1 MLVAEGV
8 STSKRRMG
16 ILESISL
23 LIPNFHRDRVA
34 IFNSAIPNA
43 LLIQNI
49 YIYLYSI
56 GSVNALCCNLV

>member
-23 LIPNFHRDRVA
+23 LIPNFHRNLVA
-34 IFNSAIPNA
+34 IFNSAIPNCHM
-43 LLIQNI
+43 
-49 YIYLYSI
+49 LY
-56 GSVNALCCNLV
+56 